1 MQQGLGTITISDDGL
16 SEHVAF
22 ELKDRTGLLFARQ
35 ELLLR
40 AKNAKDVRLSLLT
53 ARCQHLIRIGNIDS
67 SCANFSIIR
76 DL

>member
-1 MQQGLGTITISDDGL
+1 MQQGLATITISDEGL

-22 ELKDRTGLLFARQ
+22 EIKDRTGLLFARQ

-40 AKNAKDVRLSLLT
+40 AKNAKNVRLSLLT
-53 ARCQHLIRIGNIDS
+53 ARCEHLIRIGNIDF